1 LQVEKIVDIA
11 NMISSLIR
19 SAFTSQTT
27 TAQSG
32 QSGQIGQSGHAGG
45 ILPTP
50 PLSAEKLAHW
60 VGLLQSLHY
69 FASGHRARNVQ
80 QMERLAGEVA
90 SSMGRLMLLGNEE
103 RGEGAGTELG
113 SGMGI
118 VLGTGG

>member
-1 LQVEKIVDIA
+1 MEKIVDIA

-27 TAQSG
+27 SG
-32 QSGQIGQSGHAGG
+32 QSGHVGG
-45 ILPTP
+45 VLPTP

-69 FASGHRARNVQ
+69 FASGHRARNIQ

-90 SSMGRLMLLGNEE
+90 SSMGRLRLLGNEE
-103 RGEGAGTELG
+103 WRGNGAGAGET
-113 SGMGI
+113 GMGMG
-118 VLGTGG
+118 VVRGTGG